1 MSGKDMLNIDPTLN
15 ESALDNDLPSN
26 MTINATYCLLR
37 VLGILHMNM

>member
-15 ESALDNDLPSN
+15 ESAWDNDLPSN

-37 VLGILHMNM
+37 VPDVLHMSM